1 MIYVV
6 LLLLFSLAINGVFV
20 WYTRKLLQDLFFV
33 SSNIEGLY
41 EQVDGF
47 SSHLQEV
54 HKRETYY
61 GDPTLEGL
69 IQHSKELVEEMQEY
83 RNVCS
88 NFGSGSATYWHIK
101 TNFKSYD
108 GRIE

>member
-20 WYTRKLLQDLFFV
+20 WYTRKLLQDPFFV

-83 RNVCS
+83 RNV
-88 NFGSGSATYWHIK
+88 FILGQEDEEDEEEEDV
-101 TNFKSYD
+101 YD
-108 GRIE
+108 DADRRA